1 MYIILLYAGSPVLV
15 SNQNQTVTATI
26 GEEVVLNCSAS
37 SVPDPVYS
45 WSFPDSCSSCPNVN
59 SKFKSVLKFTAT
71 NSGEY
76 NCVAENELG
85 NLSVTFYVNVISKYW
100 FTE

>member
-1 MYIILLYAGSPVLV
+1 MLV

-26 GEEVVLNCSAS
+26 GEEVVLNCSAW

-45 WSFPDSCSSCPNVN
+45 WSFPNSCSSCPNIS
-59 SKFKSVLKFTAT
+59 SKFKSALIFTAT

-76 NCVAENELG
+76 TCVAENGFG
-85 NLSVTFYVNVISKYW
+85 NLSMTFHVIVISK
-100 FTE
+100 

>member
-1 MYIILLYAGSPVLV
+1 MLCTGSPVLV

-37 SVPDPVYS
+37 SVPDPMYS
-45 WSFPDSCSSCPNVN
+45 WLFPDSCSSCSNIN
-59 SKFKSVLKFTAT
+59 SKFKSVLNFTAT

-76 NCVAENELG
+76 TCVAENELG
-85 NLSVTFYVNVISKYW
+85 NLSVTFHVTVISKYRCI
-100 FTE
+100 E